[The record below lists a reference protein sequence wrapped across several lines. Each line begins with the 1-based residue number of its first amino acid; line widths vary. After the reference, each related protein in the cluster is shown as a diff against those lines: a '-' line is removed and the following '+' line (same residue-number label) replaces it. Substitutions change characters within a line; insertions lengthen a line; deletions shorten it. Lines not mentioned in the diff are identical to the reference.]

1 MKPVIS
7 LPHEEI
13 CILGRADVRADA
25 IAFDWTNSG
34 IFFRFRGK
42 KVTIHFDTPDLG
54 QRLFLH
60 VIVDGRWS
68 RACVCEGSTNI
79 VAEALDEGEH
89 KVHCVRITEVLDDV
103 PLVMRAV
110 TLEGE
115 NAALLPKPILPDRRL
130 EFIGDS
136 ITCGFGLLTNGLGSG
151 YKTDEQDGAHT
162 YAAQTAVHFMSQAH
176 FICISGRGVV
186 RNCDNYPAP
195 LLPELFMRTTSSN
208 PKPWDHSQYQP
219 DVVVVNA
226 GTNDTVG
233 ENPAQPEV
241 FKQGVTDFVH
251 TLRCVYPNA
260 YILWVYGMMNTEMR
274 EPLQEAL
281 DAVHDDRLQY
291 VFMDSIFDHPEEIG
305 ACNHPNQR
313 AHRRC
318 AGVLIDA
325 ISELTG
331 WEK

>member
-1 MKPVIS
+1 MKPIIQ
-7 LPHEEI
+7 LPDDNI
-13 CILGRADVRADA
+13 CVLGRADIREDG

-34 IFFRFRGK
+34 VFFRFRGK
-42 KVTIHFDTPDLG
+42 KVTFHFDVPDLN

-68 RACVCEGSTNI
+68 RACVCEGSTDI
-79 VAEALDEGEH
+79 EAVALDEGEH
-89 KVHCVRITEVLDDV
+89 KVHCVRITEVLDNV
-103 PLVMRAV
+103 PLVMRRI

-115 NAALLPKPILPDRRL
+115 DATLLTKPHLPERRL

-136 ITCGFGLLTNGLGSG
+136 ITCGFGLLTNGPGAG

-176 FICISGRGVV
+176 FICISGRGVI

-195 LLPELFMRTTSSN
+195 CLPEIFKWTTASN
-208 PKPWDHSQYQP
+208 PKPWDYAQYQP

-233 ENPAQPEV
+233 ENPAEPEA
-241 FKQGVTDFVH
+241 FREGVKTFV
-251 TLRCVYPNA
+251 TELRRVYPNA
-260 YILWVYGMMNTEMR
+260 HILWVYGMMNNEMHETLTEFFNSMDDER
-274 EPLQEAL
+274 
-281 DAVHDDRLQY
+281 VHY
-291 VFMDSIFDHPEEIG
+291 VFMDTVFDHSEEIG

-318 AGVLIDA
+318 AGVLIDT